1 MFSNVK
7 QAFPIFFCYKDPIPK
22 ELISDVIYKFQC
34 GLCNESYYGE
44 SMRHLD
50 IKSGEHIGVSP
61 HTGKKVKPSNNSAV
75 YGHLLHCNFYLL
87 LATSVV

>member
-1 MFSNVK
+1 MSNKAFQFFSVTK
-7 QAFPIFFCYKDPIPK
+7 IRYLKK
-22 ELISDVIYKFQC
+22 LSVIYKFQC

-50 IKSGEHIGVSP
+50 IKPGEHIGVSP
-61 HTGKKVKPSNNSAV
+61 HTGKKVKPSNKSAI
-75 YGHLLHCNFYLL
+75 YGHLLHCNFNLL